1 MTEFNDKVYIITG
14 ATSGMGRAIAKKLA
28 FEGAHL
34 VINGRNKKRGLD
46 TIDELQKLS
55 GRVHSF
61 VRGDVGH
68 PKLNKDLVDSAV
80 QQYGK
85 LDGIIC
91 NAGGLGLGS
100 VTDLSFIKWK
110 ETLDTNLNSVF
121 YLSHYAI
128 PHMLEKGS
136 GNILVNASIAAFKY
150 FPNHAAYCVAKAGV
164 VALTKQMAS
173 EYGPTIRANAI
184 CPGPV
189 DTPLIWDSAKA
200 FPNPNQA
207 VEEAGQRT
215 AMKRLG
221 LPKDI
226 AELACFLLSE
236 RSAWITGTAV
246 TIDGGSIFR

>member
-1 MTEFNDKVYIITG
+1 MTEFNDQVYIITG
-14 ATSGMGRAIAKKLA
+14 ATSGMGRAISRKLA
-28 FEGAHL
+28 LEGANL

-46 TIDELQKLS
+46 ALDELQKLS
-55 GRVHSF
+55 GRMHRF
-61 VRGDVGH
+61 VQGDVGR
-68 PKLNKDLVDSAV
+68 PELNKELVDSAV
-80 QQYGK
+80 QQYGQ

-91 NAGGLGLGS
+91 NAGGLGLGT

-128 PHMLEKGS
+128 PHMLQKGS

-150 FPNHAAYCVAKAGV
+150 FPNHPAYCAAKAGV

-173 EYGPTIRANAI
+173 EYGPAIRANAI

-207 VEEAGQRT
+207 VEAAGQNT

-221 LPKDI
+221 LPRDI

-236 RSAWITGTAV
+236 RAAWITGTAV